1 MHTEVIG
8 MVLFMK
14 SIDWFITNNCS
25 STCCPFC
32 YAPREVFPDDN
43 DLSGSLEIASQILKQ
58 DIECV
63 TLCGGE
69 PLEYKYI
76 NEVVR
81 FLSGKVKIIFYAG
94 RCINNVIPLLDYIN
108 TISLPF
114 EAVNRKTQNLLRGEK
129 VHTSVLRLLDYIR
142 RCGLN
147 QKMKVKIG
155 TVVNAVNINEI
166 KEIYYRLLE
175 YSDVIDVWRLY
186 MLSPY
191 GLAAKNRTL
200 LQITSE
206 QYKKCVDEIKEL
218 EEKAN
223 HHFLICER
231 TREENKGYCFI
242 MDSMGRFYKY
252 EEKYVPLNVTIF
264 DGFEKIERQYDL
276 QKYKKQKSW
285 QS

>member
-1 MHTEVIG
+1 
-8 MVLFMK
+8 
-14 SIDWFITNNCS
+14 
-25 STCCPFC
+25 
-32 YAPREVFPDDN
+32 
-43 DLSGSLEIASQILKQ
+43 
-58 DIECV
+58 
-63 TLCGGE
+63 
-69 PLEYKYI
+69 
-76 NEVVR
+76 
-81 FLSGKVKIIFYAG
+81 
-94 RCINNVIPLLDYIN
+94 
-108 TISLPF
+108 
-114 EAVNRKTQNLLRGEK
+114 
-129 VHTSVLRLLDYIR
+129 
-142 RCGLN
+142 
-147 QKMKVKIG
+147 
-155 TVVNAVNINEI
+155 
-166 KEIYYRLLE
+166 
-175 YSDVIDVWRLY
+175 

-223 HHFLICER
+223 HHFLISER